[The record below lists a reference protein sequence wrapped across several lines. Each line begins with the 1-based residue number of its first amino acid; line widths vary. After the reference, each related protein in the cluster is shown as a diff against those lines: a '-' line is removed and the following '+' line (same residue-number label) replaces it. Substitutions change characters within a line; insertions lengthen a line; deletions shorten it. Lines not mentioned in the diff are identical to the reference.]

1 MAKVLLIQPNRD
13 RELKE
18 ITDDI
23 PVPLN
28 LVYIGTAIEDKHSV
42 KIYDR
47 NLIPDDDKLLDFIG
61 QYNPNIIGI
70 TSMTSK
76 MLLDLYYIIKLI
88 KEKFPKTL
96 IVVGGIH
103 ATIEPD
109 SLLQEPEIDYIIR
122 GEGEEAFLEFCNT
135 YDKNP
140 KNLKKLKNVNKN
152 PLRPFVRMDDLKL
165 PDYSLVDVTKYTR
178 FQINLS
184 RGCASNCTF
193 CYSCKMWGKDKN
205 PFIRTYSTEKSKEYF
220 KEIIEK
226 YGIKTFEIADD
237 NFVQLKSRAVELC
250 DFLSKYKVNF
260 FCFGRADSL
269 NDEIMGALKKAGC
282 HTIFIGV
289 ESGSQKVLDFL
300 NKRIKIEQNINA
312 IKLCKKYKITSDTS
326 FMIGITDE
334 TREDLQL
341 TKEFIKKYKP
351 DVSNILIFNPFPGT
365 EVFDYCIK
373 NNLITKPVNLKE
385 WAFWTG
391 DMTKIKHNTSKI
403 SDKEI
408 MDTYNEMIMFGF
420 YKIKMKKFLYWIKV
434 GEIKYALR
442 GAKRVLNKVLSPKPD
457 NAIKKA

>member
-13 RELKE
+13 RELKKNA
-18 ITDDI
+18 DDI

-28 LVYIGTAIEDKHSV
+28 LVYIGTAIEDKHPV

-47 NLIPDDDKLLDFIG
+47 NLMPEDNDLLEFIDN
-61 QYNPNIIGI
+61 YNPDIIGV

-76 MLLDLYYIIKLI
+76 MLLDLHHLIKLI
-88 KEKFPKTL
+88 KEKFPKKL

-109 SLLQEPEIDYIIR
+109 SLLQEPEVDYIIR
-122 GEGEEAFLEFCNT
+122 GEGEEAFLDFCDT

-140 KNLKKLKNVNKN
+140 KNLKNLRNVNKN
-152 PLRPFVRMDDLKL
+152 SLRPFLNMDDLKL
-165 PDYSLVDVTKYTR
+165 PNYYLIDRTKYTR
-178 FQINLS
+178 FQVNLS
-184 RGCASNCTF
+184 RGCAYNCTY

-205 PFIRTYSTEKSKEYF
+205 PFIRTYSTEKSKEFF

-237 NFVQLKSRAVELC
+237 NFVQFRSRAVELC
-250 DFLSKYKVNF
+250 NFLSKYKVNF
-260 FCFGRADSL
+260 FCFGRSDYL

-289 ESGSQKVLDFL
+289 ESGSQRVLDSL
-300 NKRIKIEQNINA
+300 KKRTTIEQNINA
-312 IKLCKKYKITSDTS
+312 IKLCKKYKIASDTS

-334 TREDLQL
+334 TREDLKM
-341 TKEFIKKYKP
+341 TKEFIKRYRP
-351 DVSNILIFNPFPGT
+351 DVSNVLIFNPFPGT
-365 EVFDYCIK
+365 EIFDYCIK
-373 NNLITKPVNLKE
+373 NNLITKPTNLKE
-385 WAFWTG
+385 WADWTG
-391 DMTKIKHNTSKI
+391 NMTKIKHNTSKV

-408 MDTYNEMIMFGF
+408 MDFYNEMIMFGF
-420 YKIKMKKFLYWIKV
+420 YKIKMKKFLYWIKA

-442 GAKRVLNKVLSPKPD
+442 MTKRVLKGVLLKH
-457 NAIKKA
+457 

>member
-13 RELKE
+13 RELKKT
-18 ITDDI
+18 TDDI
-23 PVPLN
+23 PLPLN

-47 NLIPDDDKLLDFIG
+47 NLMIEDAILLECINK
-61 QYNPNIIGI
+61 YNPDIIGM

-76 MLLDLYYIIKLI
+76 MLLDLHYLIKLI
-88 KEKFPKTL
+88 KEKFPKKL
-96 IVVGGIH
+96 IVIGGIH

-109 SLLQEPEIDYIIR
+109 SLLQESGVDYVIR
-122 GEGEEAFLEFCNT
+122 GEGEEAFLDFCDT

-165 PDYSLVDVTKYTR
+165 PNYSLVDLTKYTR
-178 FQINLS
+178 FQVNLS
-184 RGCASNCTF
+184 RGCAHNCTF
-193 CYSCKMWGKDKN
+193 CYSCKMWGKNKN
-205 PFIRTYSTEKSKEYF
+205 PFIRVYSIEKSKEYF
-220 KEIIEK
+220 KELIEK

-250 DFLSKYKVNF
+250 NFLSRYKVNF
-260 FCFGRADSL
+260 FCFGRSDYL
-269 NDEIMGALKKAGC
+269 NDEIMVALKKAGC

-289 ESGSQKVLDFL
+289 ESGSQRILDFL
-300 NKRIKIEQNINA
+300 NKRTTVEQNINA

-334 TREDLQL
+334 TSNDLKM
-341 TKEFIKKYKP
+341 TRYFIKKYNP

-365 EVFDYCIK
+365 EIFDYCVK
-373 NNLITKPVNLKE
+373 NNLIIRPTNLEE
-385 WAFWTG
+385 WGNWTG

-408 MDTYNEMIMFGF
+408 IDTYNEMIMFGF
-420 YKIKMKKFLYWIKV
+420 YRIKIKKFLYWIKV

-442 GAKRVLNKVLSPKPD
+442 GAKRILGNVLFRHRN
-457 NAIKKA
+457 NH